1 MFKKLMHGEYSLAAS
16 FWKFGVLGLLVGYI
30 VLYVIERLLYANL
43 GGITLLRFY
52 TNNFSILHLNTKILL
67 LTGMHLIS
75 LALYLVYSIMV
86 FLGVWRAS
94 KNYEKS
100 SWLSGMARIFII
112 LIIAIGLNCAF

>member
-100 SWLSGMARIFII
+100 SKV
-112 LIIAIGLNCAF
+112 